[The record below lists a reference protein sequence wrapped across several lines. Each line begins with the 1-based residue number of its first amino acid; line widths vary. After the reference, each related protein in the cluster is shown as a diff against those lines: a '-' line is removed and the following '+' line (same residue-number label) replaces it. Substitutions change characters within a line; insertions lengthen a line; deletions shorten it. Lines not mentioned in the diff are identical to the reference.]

1 MNRRPNTYNI
11 MPHLPRLVLAASAL
25 ALLAQL
31 PVAGATAVADGALSV
46 TPAVIERIAVRGD
59 TASLAVV
66 NGTGK
71 TLRIT
76 VTPRPW
82 TQARSGAVA
91 PDRRRTLL
99 SRIGVS
105 ARSFTLAPGSRRS
118 VAMNIKSLPAS
129 GSLYG
134 SIETI
139 GLPTGP
145 ARRNGITAAYRLIS
159 TLRLNP
165 PSARRHL
172 AVRASAVRVSGS
184 AIVLPVKNTGNTV
197 SPISGDV
204 RIKGASGTHSST
216 IAAHPILPGATVDL
230 ALGSTRGIPAGSYTV
245 TVALKQDGRSVG
257 RVTRRLR
264 VVKR

>member
-1 MNRRPNTYNI
+1 VNRRPNTYNI
-11 MPHLPRLVLAASAL
+11 MSHLPRLVLAVSAV

-31 PVAGATAVADGALSV
+31 PLAGATAIADGALSV

-66 NGTGK
+66 NSTNK

-82 TQARSGAVA
+82 SQSRSGAVA
-91 PDRRRTLL
+91 PDRRKTLL
-99 SRIGVS
+99 SRLGVS
-105 ARSFTLAPGSRRS
+105 ARSFTLAPGARRS
-118 VAMNIKSLPAS
+118 VAMNVKSLPAS

-139 GLPTGP
+139 GTPTGP

-165 PSARRHL
+165 PSAKRHL

-204 RIKGASGTHSST
+204 RIKGASGTHTGT
-216 IAAHPILPGATVDL
+216 IAARPILPGATVNL
-230 ALGSTRGIPAGSYTV
+230 ALGSTRGIPKGTYTV
-245 TVALKQDGRSVG
+245 TVALRQSGRSVG

-264 VVKR
+264 VKG

>member
-1 MNRRPNTYNI
+1 VNRRPNTYNI
-11 MPHLPRLVLAASAL
+11 MPHLPRLVLAASAV

-31 PVAGATAVADGALSV
+31 APAGVTATAVADGGLSV
-46 TPAVIERIAVRGD
+46 TPAVIERTAVRGD
-59 TASLAVV
+59 TASIMVV
-66 NGTGK
+66 NSTGK
-71 TLRIT
+71 TLKIT

-82 TQARSGAVA
+82 TQSRSGAVA
-91 PDRRRTLL
+91 PNRTRTLL
-99 SRIGVS
+99 ARVGVS
-105 ARSFTLAPGSRRS
+105 ARSFTLTPGARRS
-118 VAMNIKSLPAS
+118 VAMNVKSLPAA

-134 SIETI
+134 SVETI
-139 GLPTGP
+139 GIPPGP

-172 AVRASAVRVSGS
+172 AVRAAAPRVRGT

-204 RIKGASGTHSST
+204 RFRGASGTHSGT
-216 IAAHPILPGATVDL
+216 IAARPILPGATVDL
-230 ALGSTRGIPAGSYTV
+230 ALGSTRGIPKGSYTV
-245 TVALKQDGRSVG
+245 TVALRQDGRSVG

-264 VVKR
+264 VK